1 MLYRGLL
8 ATISLLA
15 TAGSLPAQTPPS
27 PPPPAAS
34 APAVET
40 TNSPEPMEDVQT
52 GDHWTYE
59 VRDQIA
65 GELRSTITNT
75 VTDVSAKEIGMRL
88 TFLGKPNFGFQ
99 TLDRSWNFVDSGDW
113 RYAPNDGTGIQP
125 PLAVGKAWSIKAT
138 DTNRTGGFSWKRSST
153 SKVTATESV
162 TTQAGTF
169 EAFKIVTSI
178 QLQNTNDPTKK
189 VQIEQQTWYVPAI
202 DHWAKRTFVSRSEG
216 KVRENVSHELIE
228 YGRR

>member
-1 MLYRGLL
+1 MLRPSVL
-8 ATISLLA
+8 ATIALLA
-15 TAGSLPAQTPPS
+15 SASLAPAQTPS
-27 PPPPAAS
+27 SQPPAPAS
-34 APAVET
+34 TESSDRPASMEE
-40 TNSPEPMEDVQT
+40 PEM
-52 GDHWTYE
+52 GDRWTYE
-59 VRDQIA
+59 IRDQIA
-65 GELRSTITNT
+65 GELRSTVTSI

-99 TLDRSWNFVDSGDW
+99 TLDRSWNFVENGDW
-113 RYAPNDGTGIQP
+113 RWTPNDGTGIQA
-125 PLAVGKAWSIKAT
+125 PLAVGKTWSIKAT
-138 DTNRTGGFSWKRSST
+138 DTNRTGGFSWKRSGT

-189 VQIEQQTWYVPAI
+189 VQVEQQTWYVPAI
-202 DHWAKRTFVSRSEG
+202 DHWVKRTIVTRSDG
-216 KVRENVSHELIE
+216 KVRDSTSQELIE